1 MQRTGQIGAWKLTE
15 LAGSYWRGDERNP
28 MLQRIY
34 GIAFSDQKELDEHL
48 RAPRGGAQRDHRRVG
63 AELELFLFHEWA
75 PGSPFY
81 LPKGLA
87 LYNALVDYM
96 RGLYPKYGYEEV
108 MCPQIF
114 SAGAVQDLGSLRQL
128 RERHVPVPRLATRAR
143 SSASSR

>member
-15 LAGSYWRGDERNP
+15 LAGSYWRGDETNK

-34 GIAFSDQKELDEHL
+34 GVAFKDAKELADHL
-48 RAPRGGAQRDHRRVG
+48 ARLEAARERDHRRVG

-75 PGSPFY
+75 QGSPFY

-87 LYNALVDYM
+87 LYNALIEYL
-96 RGLYPKYGYEEV
+96 RGLYRKYGYEEV

-114 SAGAVQDLGSLRQL
+114 SAELYKTWGTTRTSR
-128 RERHVPVPRLATRAR
+128 ATSSCSRAR
-143 SSASSR
+143 RRAKSSA